1 MFKSEDFELTL
12 ESQLKLRVLKDEIT
26 GCSDVEQL
34 RSNLIEMSTL
44 CMRYQT
50 IIQSM
55 LKEQITKNL
64 EEFEALS
71 KEMLKDDKG

>member
-12 ESQLKLRVLKDEIT
+12 ESQLKLRVLTDEIT

-44 CMRYQT
+44 CMRYQR
-50 IIQSM
+50 IIESL
-55 LKEQITKNL
+55 LKEQITQNL

>member
-12 ESQLKLRVLKDEIT
+12 ESQLELRVLTDEIT

>member
-12 ESQLKLRVLKDEIT
+12 ESQLKLRVLTDEIT

-44 CMRYQT
+44 CMRYQR
-50 IIQSM
+50 IIESL
-55 LKEQITKNL
+55 LKEQITTNL
-64 EEFEALS
+64 EEFQALS